1 LLSDKLVQVEFV
13 AEDENAEVI
22 PNIRME
28 ALYMI
33 CVRASTNISI
43 LQSSCLCQTT
53 PLKLIL
59 MAELVNFD

>member
-1 LLSDKLVQVEFV
+1 VISWWVEFV
-13 AEDENAEVI
+13 AVDENVEVI

-33 CVRASTNISI
+33 CVRASTKFSI